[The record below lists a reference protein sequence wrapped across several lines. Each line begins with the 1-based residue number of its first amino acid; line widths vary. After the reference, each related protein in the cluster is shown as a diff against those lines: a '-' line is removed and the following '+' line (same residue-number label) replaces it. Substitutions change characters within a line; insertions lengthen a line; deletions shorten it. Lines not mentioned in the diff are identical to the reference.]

1 MIVYFST
8 VRRKRPIREGGEI
21 VKLDWTARRV
31 LRALPVFPSDPD
43 IADDPNPRGNSR
55 GGKGILVRGGEVLVG
70 TYHTLLVFD
79 ADLNLKRRIA
89 NNLFVNLHEI
99 CADGEDLWVSSTTI
113 DCALKVDRSG
123 CTLKSWWPRE
133 EPLLRARFGLSP
145 LALDKQA
152 DNRLLHL
159 RAELGQ
165 QQGHTHLNAVCRG
178 GGKTYVLLNR
188 QGALVEIEP
197 GLRVVLEDER
207 LRNSHS
213 PVVSADGRQAILCC
227 SFHREILFYDLAS
240 GALARRIRLLDFPEV
255 AALKEQFPDQ
265 PFNAAL
271 FVRGLELIGPER
283 LLVGVSPAAILEIDA
298 AAGRLLGLF
307 RYGGDVGDAVHGLA
321 HDPAS
326 LAVPAA
332 AGGRRPTP

>member
-8 VRRKRPIREGGEI
+8 VRRKRPIREGGEV
-21 VKLDWTARRV
+21 VKLDWAAKRV
-31 LRALPVFPSDPD
+31 LRALPVYPSDPD
-43 IADDPNPRGNSR
+43 IEDDPNPRGNSR
-55 GGKGILVRGGEVLVG
+55 GGKGLLVRGGEVLVG

-89 NNLFVNLHEI
+89 HNLFVNLHEI
-99 CADGEDLWVSSTTI
+99 CADGDDLWVSSTTI
-113 DCALKVDRSG
+113 DCALKVDRRG
-123 CTLKSWWPRE
+123 RTLKSWWPRE
-133 EPLLRARFGLSP
+133 EPSLRARFGLAP
-145 LALDKQA
+145 LAIDKQA

-159 RAELGQ
+159 CAELGQ
-165 QQGHTHLNAVCRG
+165 QPGHTHLNAVCRG
-178 GGKTYVLLNR
+178 GGRTYALLNR

-197 GLRVVLEDER
+197 EVRVALEDER

-213 PVVSADGRQAILCC
+213 PVVSADGRQAILCS

-332 AGGRRPTP
+332 AGGRRPLP